1 MCQQIYADGMYIHT
15 LTERFFMSVYL
26 CHRLYPVAYFHFR
39 TGSYEDRA
47 VSVDSGL
54 PFDGD
59 RDAEMKVTQAAFA
72 IIGFIIA
79 GYDLRSTVGL

>member
-1 MCQQIYADGMYIHT
+1 MPTGC
-15 LTERFFMSVYL
+15 
-26 CHRLYPVAYFHFR
+26 